1 MGRGFKSGAVADRV
15 GALMRIEW
23 RTLPTVLT
31 EEELLDKAFGRAK
44 KAADRVDDPNRVFR
58 TRKQLS
64 RMVQT
69 SSDVLCTT
77 LTETVSLWPSLDQ
90 SPTFDV
96 AMIEACVGTDK
107 YRHHLSMLQWGA
119 GQIGR
124 ISTQNVR
131 KMTRTARIPLMH
143 DARKE
148 AYGRIASVMGRV
160 GPSLAWLG
168 DARETLKR
176 LPHLD
181 AMQPIIVVCGAPNV
195 GKSALIGALS
205 TGTME
210 VNHYPFTT
218 KQLHVGHF
226 THRRLS
232 HQMLDTPGLLDRPM
246 EDRNAIEQQ
255 AIAAL
260 EHVGSVA
267 LFLYDASGECGTTT
281 EEQLHLLEEVKTL
294 LPGTP
299 LEVITSK
306 ADLLNPL
313 PSAWDEVKDAEA
325 AWRDAGS
332 PGQPELPLLRDEDG
346 RITLSALQ
354 DVGLDALRMHL
365 VRLCEEKRDTDP
377 MSLPEG
383 WHRSDRV

>member
-1 MGRGFKSGAVADRV
+1 MGRGFKSGAAAV
-15 GALMRIEW
+15 GVGDLMRIEW
-23 RTLPTVLT
+23 RRLPTVLT
-31 EEELLDKAFGRAK
+31 EDELLDKAFGRAK
-44 KAADRVDDPNRVFR
+44 KAADRVDDHNRIFR

-69 SSDVLCTT
+69 ASDVLCTT
-77 LTETVSLWPSLDQ
+77 LNETVSLWPSLDQ

-96 AMIEACVGTDK
+96 AMIEACVGTDQ

-119 GQIGR
+119 SQIGR

-148 AYGRIASVMGRV
+148 AYGRIASIMGRV
-160 GPSLAWLG
+160 GPSLVWLG
-168 DARETLKR
+168 EARETLKR

-226 THRRLS
+226 NHRRLA

-267 LFLYDASGECGTTT
+267 LFLFDASGACGTPP
-281 EEQLHLLEEVKTL
+281 EEQLHLLEEVRTL

-306 ADLLNPL
+306 ADLLKPL
-313 PSAWDEVKDAEA
+313 PSAWEDVKAAEQ

-332 PGQPELPLLRDEDG
+332 EGQPELPMLNDEEG
-346 RITLSALQ
+346 RITISATE

-365 VRLCEEKRDTDP
+365 VRLCEGKRETDP

-383 WHRSDRV
+383 WHRSDHA

>member
-1 MGRGFKSGAVADRV
+1 MGRGFKSGAAAV
-15 GALMRIEW
+15 GMGLSMRIEW

-31 EEELLDKAFGRAK
+31 EDEMLDKAFGRAK
-44 KAADRVDDPNRVFR
+44 KAADRVEDSNRVFR
-58 TRKQLS
+58 TRKQLT

-77 LTETVSLWPSLDQ
+77 LLDTVGLWPSLDQ

-96 AMIEACVGTDK
+96 AMIEACVGTDQ

-124 ISTQNVR
+124 IATQNVR

-168 DARETLKR
+168 EARETLKR

-267 LFLYDASGECGTTT
+267 LFLFDASGACGTPP

-306 ADLLNPL
+306 ADLLKPL
-313 PSAWDEVKDAEA
+313 PSSWDEVKEAEQ
-325 AWRDAGS
+325 AWREAGS
-332 PGQPELPLLRDEDG
+332 EGLPDLPLLHDGEG
-346 RITLSALQ
+346 RITISALE

-365 VRLCEEKRDTDP
+365 VRMCAEKNEVDP
-377 MSLPEG
+377 LALPDG
-383 WHRSDRV
+383 WHRSDKA